1 MNNAFEN
8 IPAISNTRGKKKT
21 SIQEKKKKPTTSAS
35 IILIMLSV
43 HLVLPRR
50 RMG

>member
-21 SIQEKKKKPTTSAS
+21 SIQEKKKSQQLRPQ
-35 IILIMLSV
+35 LF
-43 HLVLPRR
+43 
-50 RMG
+50 